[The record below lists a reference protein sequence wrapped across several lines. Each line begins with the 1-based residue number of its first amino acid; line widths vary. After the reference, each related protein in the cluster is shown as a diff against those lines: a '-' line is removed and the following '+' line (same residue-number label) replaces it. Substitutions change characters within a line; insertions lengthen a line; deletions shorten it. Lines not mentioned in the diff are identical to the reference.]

1 MTSTRS
7 NAAAL
12 YALNNALEDAFQLVQ
27 ADIDAGPGGS
37 GPLVFDYAAASVW
50 VVNHNLG
57 RAVSVE
63 VLNAGG
69 ARIGAEV
76 QQYSLN
82 QVRVY
87 FDAPVSGRVVVR

>member
-1 MTSTRS
+1 MK
-7 NAAAL
+7 AVD
-12 YALNNALEDAFQLVQ
+12 DAFSAVQ
-27 ADIDAGPGGS
+27 NDIDAGPGGS
-37 GPLVFDYAAASVW
+37 GPLVFDYAANAVW

-63 VLNAGG
+63 VLNMGG

-76 QQYSLN
+76 QQYSVN

-87 FDAPVSGRVVVR
+87 FDAPVPGRVIVR